1 MDEAR
6 LVHISKFL
14 SKHLRHQPERIGLTL
29 DPGGWVSVDEL
40 LAACARAG
48 LLLTR
53 AELDE
58 VVARNDKARFSYDA
72 SGKLIRANQGHSVEV
87 DLDLEPVAPPA
98 VLYHGTGAGEVEA
111 FVREDLKRMRRHHVP
126 LAPDG
131 ATAEIVG
138 RRQGPPVIFAVD
150 AAAMARD
157 GYPFY
162 RAKNGVWLVAAVP
175 PRYLQLA
182 MP

>member
-72 SGKLIRANQGHSVEV
+72 SGKRIRANQGHSVEV
-87 DLDLEPVAPPA
+87 DLELEPVAPPA
-98 VLYHGTGAGEVEA
+98 LLYHGTGAGAMEA
-111 FVREDLKRMRRHHVP
+111 ILREGLKRMRRHHVH
-126 LAPDG
+126 LASDR
-131 ATAEIVG
+131 ASAEMVA
-138 RRQGPPVIFAVD
+138 RRPGPPVIFGVD
-150 AAAMARD
+150 AAD
-157 GYPFY
+157 TG
-162 RAKNGVWLVAAVP
+162 
-175 PRYLQLA
+175 
-182 MP
+182 